1 MVTTEPG
8 DPAAGAAASL
18 GASLDATVVIAC
30 YNGAETLAETL
41 ESLVVQ
47 SWDRPWEILLA
58 DNGSTDASVAIF
70 EAAAGAHPDV
80 RMRVLDA
87 GARKGKSFALNTAI
101 RAAHGRSI
109 LFCDADDTVAPG
121 WLAAMGAA
129 LDARPFVAAR
139 IDLRRLSPEWTLS
152 SRGIAQQ
159 EYLNRLP
166 YPPYAL
172 FAGGATLGFHREV
185 FDRVGD
191 FDAAFAVMEDVDFCV
206 RAHLAGYT
214 LTFVP
219 DAVYHY
225 RFRGDLAGIRRQAY
239 AYAYYRAR
247 LRRVYGSEP
256 LLTLRPWTM
265 LASRGWRLAR
275 RRAKLALHGPAR
287 GETDLQTRAGL
298 ARASGQIWGQVR
310 GALAFRVAPP
320 RHARR
325 RHGLD
330 DSHGADEAGELEGSL
345 DSGLA
350 TGLAAGRPTGLPAST
365 KHEMHAGDMVL
376 SPRV

>member
-1 MVTTEPG
+1 MATTE
-8 DPAAGAAASL
+8 AGGIAGGG
-18 GASLDATVVIAC
+18 GATPLAATVVIAC

-41 ESLVVQ
+41 ESLVAQ
-47 SWDRPWEILLA
+47 AWDRPWEILLA
-58 DNGSTDASVAIF
+58 DNGSTDGSVAIF
-70 EAAAGAHPDV
+70 AAAARAHPGV

-87 GARKGKSFALNTAI
+87 GAEKGKSFALNTAI
-101 RAAHGRSI
+101 RAARGRSV
-109 LFCDADDTVAPG
+109 LFCDADDMVAPG
-121 WLAAMGAA
+121 WLATMGAA
-129 LDARPFVAAR
+129 LDAHPFVAAR

-159 EYLNRLP
+159 PYLNRRP
-166 YPPYAL
+166 SPPHAL

-185 FDRVGD
+185 FARVGD

-214 LTFVP
+214 LVFVP

-265 LASRGWRLAR
+265 LASRGLRLAR
-275 RRAKLALHGPAR
+275 RRAKLALGSSTG
-287 GETDLQTRAGL
+287 GEASLQTRATL

-320 RHARR
+320 RPVRR
-325 RHGLD
+325 RPGLD
-330 DSHGADEAGELEGSL
+330 DGHAIEDAGDDAGELEGSL
-345 DSGLA
+345 
-350 TGLAAGRPTGLPAST
+350 GLPPGLPSGSGVR
-365 KHEMHAGDMVL
+365 HEMHTGDMAL
-376 SPRV
+376 SPPA